1 MSPATLGDFYQ
12 MRGELSFFACCPLCS
27 YVTAFGK
34 SVKDSAL
41 LIVSFSPLLIQM
53 SLVPL
58 WTKKQKNRP

>member
-1 MSPATLGDFYQ
+1 MPPATLGDFYQ
-12 MRGELSFFACCPLCS
+12 TRGELNFFVCCPLCS
-27 YVTAFGK
+27 YVTVFGK

-41 LIVSFSPLLIQM
+41 LMVSFSPLLIQM